1 MSRLQLKIF
10 GVLSL
15 LVLTVVVVTGVL
27 NERQLQRRL
36 MREIE
41 QTLEVDS
48 RMTALTLPQGP
59 ISRPHRAALQEAALR
74 ASQATGAR
82 VTLIDAF
89 GEVIADSE
97 VPDSQIDRLDNHAT
111 RPEIQEALKGRTG
124 QSTRFS
130 QSVKRTLVYY
140 AIPFQTNLGDQLE
153 GVIRL
158 SLGIDRVESAIL
170 ELRVELLN
178 AAAVGLLASLGLSFA
193 LSLITLRPIREL
205 ADVVSGIASG
215 QLGRQLHWGARDER
229 GAIARSINRMAQQ
242 MRAQLADAESER
254 DRLDSVLSGMA
265 EGVLVVAEDGR
276 IILANPRLREFLE
289 AWGDVEGRP
298 LPEVFRNPELDHAL
312 QEASLSDAPV
322 VRELELRAPQPR
334 TLLLH
339 AERFPREGPR
349 AGTVIVI
356 NDITDIRRVDKVRRD
371 FIANASHELRTPL
384 TAIQGFADTLATG
397 NIETP
402 QQQHY
407 LEVIARNAQRMSDLI
422 DDLLALSRIEQ
433 DGFDLEITQVDLRRI
448 AEMALSD
455 FQTRFEKAGL
465 ELRFHPEPCPLALGD
480 RRAIEQVLSNL
491 LSNAARY
498 TNEGGHVDLSVSA
511 EADRVLLRVRDD
523 GIGIPEHS
531 RERIFERFYRV
542 DAARSRAVGSTGL
555 GLAIVKHLVSQM
567 DGEISVESE
576 LEAGSCFTVSMPA
589 AESEK
594 PSP

>member
-1 MSRLQLKIF
+1 
-10 GVLSL
+10 
-15 LVLTVVVVTGVL
+15 
-27 NERQLQRRL
+27 NERQLQQRL

-48 RMTALTLPQGP
+48 RMTALTLPSGP
-59 ISRPHRAALQEAALR
+59 ISLPHRRALQETAIR

-82 VTLIDAF
+82 VTLIDPA

-97 VPDSQIDRLDNHAT
+97 VPESQLDRLDNHAE
-111 RPEIQEALKGRTG
+111 RPEIREAMQGRTG
-124 QSTRFS
+124 QSRRFS

-140 AIPFQTNLGDQLE
+140 AIPYQSALGNELI

-158 SLGIDRVESAIL
+158 SLGIDRVETAIN
-170 ELRVELLN
+170 ELRAELLN
-178 AAAVGLLASLGLSFA
+178 AAVLGLLASLGVSFVLSFF
-193 LSLITLRPIREL
+193 TLRPIREL
-205 ADVVSGIASG
+205 AEVVSDIAAG

-229 GAIARSINRMAQQ
+229 GAIARSINRVAQQ
-242 MRAQLADAESER
+242 MRDQLAEAESER
-254 DRLDSVLSGMA
+254 DQLDSVLSGMA
-265 EGVLVVAEDGR
+265 EGVLVVGIDGR
-276 IILANPRLREFLE
+276 IVLANPRLREFLE
-289 AWGDVEGRP
+289 AWGEVEGRP
-298 LPEVFRNPELDHAL
+298 LPEVFRNPELDQAL
-312 QEASLSDAPV
+312 QEASLSEAPV
-322 VRELELRAPQPR
+322 VRELEIRTPQPR

-339 AERFPREGPR
+339 AERFPKEGVR

-356 NDITDIRRVDKVRRD
+356 NDVTDVRRVDKVRRD

-397 NIETP
+397 SIDPP

-433 DGFDLEITQVDLRRI
+433 DGFDLEIGKVDLGRI

-455 FQTRFEKAGL
+455 FLPRFEKAGL
-465 ELRFHPEPCPLALGD
+465 ELRFHPAPCPPALAD
-480 RRAIEQVLSNL
+480 RRAVEQILSNL

-523 GIGIPEHS
+523 GIGIPERS

-567 DGEISVESE
+567 NGEITVESE
-576 LEAGSCFTVSMPA
+576 LERGSCFTVSMPT
-589 AESEK
+589 AELDDA
-594 PSP
+594 SP